1 GSGLELGEIELP
13 HPVTAQRRI
22 HKRFPAV
29 SGQLAAFGLIRQR
42 LQQIPPC
49 HGPFHRRLRPDVPAV
64 GAGDRPDLPMPH
76 ASHDSAYLATVGSIR
91 TLHRRRPR
99 PLLKVAGPPPGQ
111 PVVIGAARH
120 PDQLSEPRDRE
131 LGFDTDHLEVTE
143 GGRYSAPF
151 RHTRNWTWASPRA
164 AFNSSFST

>member
-1 GSGLELGEIELP
+1 MARFTDDCDPTSWPSARAI
-13 HPVTAQRRI
+13 AQIFR
-22 HKRFPAV
+22 
-29 SGQLAAFGLIRQR
+29 
-42 LQQIPPC
+42 C
-49 HGPFHRRLRPDVPAV
+49 
-64 GAGDRPDLPMPH
+64 PH

-164 AFNSSFST
+164 AFNSSFSTSSSNSRELRRRAPFSSPSRPASKNCFFQL